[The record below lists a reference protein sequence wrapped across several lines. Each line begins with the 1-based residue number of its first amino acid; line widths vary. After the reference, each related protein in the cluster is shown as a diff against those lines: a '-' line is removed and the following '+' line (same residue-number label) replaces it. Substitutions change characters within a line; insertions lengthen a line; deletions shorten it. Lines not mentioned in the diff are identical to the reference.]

1 MEKYLIEIIKSKIN
15 KKQML
20 SLFENLDVEDKHC
33 LIDIVILSYNF
44 NYNCLLSYTFN
55 YNCLNVKENEV
66 SIDDKDNIQSQKL
79 VDILSKNNYY
89 KQRIMKLMKE
99 SARISGE
106 DFSLVRKMKVD
117 TKAEFFNVLKI
128 FCCETFFLLNY
139 KKFDFDIEEKII
151 IQNYFK
157 DRKFFKNIPINDKKD
172 FFEKTG
178 LLYPI
183 FHNLDIYDNFNQE
196 EYDLFKSAF
205 NKKELGKVEHIGRLL
220 VIVFLSKIDF
230 DIDKIN
236 KKIYLDLFKEHRY
249 LIKELEDYLL
259 KFLDRLKNKEKYK
272 NKNLEKIIGFAEK
285 LIIEDELKYF

>member
-1 MEKYLIEIIKSKIN
+1 MEKYLIEIIKSKMN
-15 KKQML
+15 KKQIL
-20 SLFENLDVEDKHC
+20 SLFDTLNIEDKHY
-33 LIDIVILSYNF
+33 LIDIVI
-44 NYNCLLSYTFN
+44 LSYTFN
-55 YNCLNVKENEV
+55 YNCLNVEENGV
-66 SIDDKDNIQSQKL
+66 HIDDKDNIQSQKL

-89 KQRIMKLMKE
+89 KQKVMKLMKE
-99 SARISGE
+99 STKLMKESTRIGGE

-157 DRKFFKNIPINDKKD
+157 DRKFFKNIPINDKKV

-183 FHNLDIYDNFNQE
+183 FHNLDLYNNFNQE

-205 NKKELGKVEHIGRLL
+205 NKKELIKVEYIGRLL